1 MRKRLKRLLR
11 LRNSTGFTLAEVVI
25 ACALLGIL
33 ILGIMGFVTPILSS
47 VREKQKNARAYM
59 LSEAVDTYIE
69 QTIQYAYFVATFSGV
84 AYSDTTGASPRI
96 VSAKYEKSSPGAA
109 LEFPKREG
117 KSLESLKACFSKME
131 ADTFE
136 VRCIG
141 VRWHRYGNE
150 GGWKLMLTNEQV
162 DQTTLALDPNKSKL
176 VFEECFYDDLF
187 PIIKFENYNN
197 QYSKKIS
204 GVATEQVKPEDLDVA
219 PGLRIVTDV
228 YTNPECYS
236 TSAGTRE
243 NALFTMNGESYVGL
257 NNIKSNLKNKG
268 DYEIVP
274 NIEVNTYAA
283 ALAADSS
290 RKCSIDGAE
299 CYYPESFIYY
309 IVRKTKTTAPTP

>member
-11 LRNSTGFTLAEVVI
+11 LRNSAGFTLAEVII

-59 LSEAVDTYIE
+59 LSEAVDTYIA
-69 QTIQYAYFVATFSGV
+69 QTIQYAYFVATFSG
-84 AYSDTTGASPRI
+84 AASSDTTGASPNI
-96 VSAKYEKSSPGAA
+96 VKAKYEKSSPGDT

-117 KSLESLKACFSKME
+117 KSLETLKACFSKME
-131 ADTFE
+131 ADTYE
-136 VRCIG
+136 IRCIG
-141 VRWHRYGNE
+141 VRWHNDGST
-150 GGWKLMLTNEQV
+150 GGRKLMLTNEQV
-162 DQTTLALDPNKSKL
+162 NQTTLALDPSKSKL

-187 PIIKFENYNN
+187 PVIKFENYNN
-197 QYSKKIS
+197 QYSKNVG
-204 GVATEQVKPEDLDVA
+204 GVVTEQVKAEDLDIA
-219 PGLRIVTDV
+219 PGLKIVTEV

-236 TSAGTRE
+236 TTAGTRT
-243 NALFTMNGESYVGL
+243 NAMFTMNGESYVGL

-274 NIEVNTYAA
+274 NIEVNTYTAA
-283 ALAADSS
+283 STADSS
-290 RKCSIDGAE
+290 LKCTIDGIE

-309 IVRKTKTTAPTP
+309 IVRKTKTTPTT